1 MISSNNKNNFIFL
14 AEDDIDDQELLIEA
28 LKSLDETVEVLVVNN
43 GKKAVNYLEE
53 LPEHRNPCLI
63 VLDYNL
69 PELNG
74 ADILNRINT
83 IEKLHRV
90 TKVIWS
96 TSNSPVYEKICTEL
110 GAKAYF
116 VKPTDFYGIEKI
128 ARTMLQ
134 LCGLRNE

>member
-1 MISSNNKNNFIFL
+1 MILTNNKSNFIFL

-28 LKSLDETVEVLVVNN
+28 LTSLDDTIEVHVVNN
-43 GKKAVNYLEE
+43 GKKAVSYLEE
-53 LPEHRNPCLI
+53 LPDNKKPCLI

-69 PELNG
+69 PEMNG

-83 IEKLHRV
+83 IEKLHPV

-128 ARTMLQ
+128 ARIMLQ
-134 LCGLRNE
+134 LCGLKKE